1 MSTQTACLDTTN
13 LSFKLFS
20 KQFKCISRNSIF
32 YPTTFNDFKSIFRR
46 SIKKYI
52 HQCLLSYKS
61 HVILNSTIA
70 CLTVF
75 LHSQI
80 KRRMVK
86 RENIHS
92 VYTLR
97 PIVLNVVLTLI
108 IWSEGLVNE
117 NRLKSISCF
126 LRRGNLPIR
135 KSTIISYYLYLY
147 ISYNF
152 SLIFIITFLYFYSSC
167 LMKS

>member
-1 MSTQTACLDTTN
+1 MIQLTWASNFFQ
-13 LSFKLFS
+13 
-20 KQFKCISRNSIF
+20 NSLNAFCVTVFF

-61 HVILNSTIA
+61 HVILNFAIA
-70 CLTVF
+70 CSTAF

-135 KSTIISYYLYLY
+135 KLMIISYYLYLY
-147 ISYNF
+147 SHGASF
-152 SLIFIITFLYFYSSC
+152 SIFMLLALWNRNIFIPDMTYR
-167 LMKS
+167 

>member
-61 HVILNSTIA
+61 HVILNSAIA
-70 CLTVF
+70 CSTAF

-135 KSTIISYYLYLY
+135 KLMIISYYLYLY
-147 ISYNF
+147 RI
-152 SLIFIITFLYFYSSC
+152 IFLSV
-167 LMKS
+167 L

>member
-61 HVILNSTIA
+61 HVILNSAIA
-70 CLTVF
+70 CSTAF
-75 LHSQI
+75 FTFHSQI

-135 KSTIISYYLYLY
+135 KLMIISYYLYR
-147 ISYNF
+147 I
-152 SLIFIITFLYFYSSC
+152 IFLLFL
-167 LMKS
+167 

>member
-1 MSTQTACLDTTN
+1 MSTQTACLNTTN
-13 LSFKLFS
+13 LSFKLF
-20 KQFKCISRNSIF
+20 QNSLNAFRVTVFF

-70 CLTVF
+70 CLTAF

-135 KSTIISYYLYLY
+135 KLMIISYHMRY
-147 ISYNF
+147 IHIHYTY
-152 SLIFIITFLYFYSSC
+152 IV
-167 LMKS
+167 

>member
-13 LSFKLFS
+13 LSFKLCS

-61 HVILNSTIA
+61 HVILNFTIA
-70 CLTVF
+70 CLTAF

-92 VYTLR
+92 VYMLR

-135 KSTIISYYLYLY
+135 KLMIISYHMRY
-147 ISYNF
+147 IHIHYTY
-152 SLIFIITFLYFYSSC
+152 IV
-167 LMKS
+167 